1 MKKLLIRIKKIGVF
15 KVILISIILIFLSL
29 IIFRPSF
36 ARYIYNGLKNYY
48 YESQSF
54 YFNCDKLS
62 TNGAVFQLDN
72 WDGVNSFDVTFNMDS
87 FKNNMISSTS
97 NIAYNIT
104 YECSSKADCTIT
116 KESGLIPT
124 STHTDYFVITVT
136 PNTTLVEGD
145 YILLEVSVESTEPYK
160 KELTGTVRLNVGIP
174 GIAYEISD
182 KANRPYLDFNI
193 TNTLDYYQVVTA
205 FGDYSA
211 GDTIE
216 QSVYNSLS
224 NENKEKCT
232 SALIRLDFNPNII
245 LVDVTSEFYENAY
258 SYTTQLINNKQYI
271 NSIVFGMDPV
281 SSMSIRFYKVEASH
295 NYTYPYVNQN
305 SIIAFTAL

>member
-1 MKKLLIRIKKIGVF
+1 MKKALIKIKKIGAF
-15 KVILISIILIFLSL
+15 KVILVFVIVILFLTV
-29 IIFRPSF
+29 IFRPSV

-48 YESQSF
+48 YESQNF

-62 TNGAVFQLDN
+62 TEGAIFQLDN

-87 FKNNMISSTS
+87 FKNNLISSTS
-97 NIAYNIT
+97 DIAYDIT
-104 YECSSKADCTIT
+104 YKCSSKANCAIT

-136 PNTTLVEGD
+136 PNTTLIEGD
-145 YILLEVSVESTEPYK
+145 YILLEVGVVSTEPYT

-205 FGDYSA
+205 FNGYSV

-216 QSVYNSLS
+216 QNVYNSLS
-224 NENKEKCT
+224 NENKAKCT

-245 LVDVTSEFYENAY
+245 LVDITSDFYENAY
-258 SYTTQLINNKQYI
+258 SYTTQLIDNKQYI
-271 NSIVFGMDPV
+271 NSIVFGMEPV
-281 SSMSIRFYKVEASH
+281 SSLSIRFYKVEASN
-295 NYTYPYVNQN
+295 NYTYPYVNPS
-305 SIIAFTAL
+305 SIITFTAL